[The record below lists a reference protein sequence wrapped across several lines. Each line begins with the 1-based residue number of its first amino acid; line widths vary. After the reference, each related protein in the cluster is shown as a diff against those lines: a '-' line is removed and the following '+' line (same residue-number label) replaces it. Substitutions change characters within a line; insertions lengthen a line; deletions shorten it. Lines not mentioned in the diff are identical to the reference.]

1 MESSNEFMDM
11 VLNGS
16 SAEEVSDKIKEILY
30 TKSAQKIDEF
40 RPYIAQSMMGTE
52 EESEEN

>member
-11 VLNGS
+11 VLSGS

-30 TKSAQKIDEF
+30 SKSAQKIDELK
-40 RPYIAQSMMGTE
+40 PYIAQSMMGTE

>member
-1 MESSNEFMDM
+1 MESSNELMDII
-11 VLNGS
+11 LNGN

-30 TKSAQKIDEF
+30 VKSTQKIDEL
-40 RPYIAQSMMGTE
+40 RPYVAQTMFGT

>member
-1 MESSNEFMDM
+1 MEPSNEFMSM

-30 TKSAQKIDEF
+30 TKSAVNIDNF
-40 RPYIAQSMMGTE
+40 TPHVANSMFN
-52 EESEEN
+52 SEKE

>member
-11 VLNGS
+11 VLSGS

-30 TKSAQKIDEF
+30 SKSAQKIDELK
-40 RPYIAQSMMGTE
+40 PYVAQSMMGTE

>member
-1 MESSNEFMDM
+1 MEPSNELMDII
-11 VLNGS
+11 LSGN

-30 TKSAQKIDEF
+30 SKSAQKIDEL
-40 RPYIAQSMMGTE
+40 RPYIAQSMFGT